1 MKIAVVSN
9 LYEPYE
15 RGGAERVAK
24 IVAEGFIAA
33 GHDVVVITT
42 RTEVGLAVGQKEK
55 VKIYR
60 FRPLNLFYYL
70 DLVKRGAMA
79 RIVWHVL
86 DMFNCQ
92 SAWRVMKILKVEQP
106 DLVMTHNLKGIG
118 YFIPFVIRRL
128 KMKHAHVLHDVQL
141 AVPSGLIIKG
151 KEDDHLVGGLAARI
165 YARVCRALF
174 RSPDVVVSP
183 SNWLMKF
190 YEARG
195 FFAGSLKKTMPN
207 PVPVSEQPVVVKS
220 QKQNRYLFVGQIEK
234 HKGVEWLIDFWRTN
248 KMTGE
253 LLVVGDGSFCPVN
266 VPLNVKLLGKQ
277 SGDML
282 NTFFAQS
289 DFLIVPSLCYENSP
303 TVIQL
308 AYQNATPVIVAN
320 IGGAGELVE
329 QNKTGFLFEA
339 GDADS
344 LRGALEKAGALS
356 SEEDQK
362 MSENCL
368 ASAKDFLLQKYV
380 DKFLL
385 P

>member
-1 MKIAVVSN
+1 MKICVVSN
-9 LYEPYE
+9 LYESHE

-24 IVAEGFIAA
+24 IMVEGFINA

-42 RTEVGLAVGQKEK
+42 RPEVGLAVEQKEK

-70 DLVKRGAMA
+70 DLVKHGAMA
-79 RIVWHVL
+79 RIVWHFL
-86 DMFNCQ
+86 DVFNWS
-92 SAWRVMKILKVEQP
+92 SALRVRNILQKEMP
-106 DLVMTHNLKGIG
+106 DLVVTHNLKGVG
-118 YFIPFVIRRL
+118 YCLPLVIRGL
-128 KMKHAHVLHDVQL
+128 KIKHIHVLHDVQL

-151 KEDDHLVGGLAARI
+151 KEDDFLVGGFAARM
-165 YARVCRALF
+165 YARACRALF

-183 SNWLMKF
+183 SLWLMKF
-190 YEARG
+190 YEDRG
-195 FFAGSLKKTMPN
+195 FFAASTRKIIPN
-207 PVPVSEQPVVVKS
+207 PLPTVESLPPVKS
-220 QKQNRYLFVGQIEK
+220 QKQNCYLFVGQMEK
-234 HKGVEWLIDFWRTN
+234 HKGIEWLIDFWRTN

-253 LLVVGDGSFCPVN
+253 LLVVGDGSFWPVN

-277 SGDML
+277 GGDKL

-303 TVIQL
+303 TVIPL
-308 AYQNATPVIVAN
+308 AYANATPVIVAK

-339 GDADS
+339 GDVES
-344 LRGALEKAGALS
+344 LRGALEKAGALTA
-356 SEEDQK
+356 EVYQK

-368 ASAKDFLLQKYV
+368 AQAQKFSVREYV
-380 DKFLL
+380 DKLIL

>member
-1 MKIAVVSN
+1 MKICVISN

-15 RGGAERVAK
+15 RGGAERVARLM
-24 IVAEGFIAA
+24 ANELAA
-33 GHDVVVITT
+33 VGHDVVVITT
-42 RTEVGLAVGQKEK
+42 RPEVGLAVEQKDK

-60 FRPLNLFYYL
+60 FRPLNLFCYP
-70 DLVKRGAMA
+70 DLVKHGAIT
-79 RIVWHVL
+79 RIVWHIL
-86 DMFNCQ
+86 DTFNCH
-92 SAWRVMKILKVEQP
+92 SALCVKKILRQERP
-106 DLVMTHNLKGIG
+106 DLVVTHNLKGIG
-118 YFIPFVIRRL
+118 YLLPLVIHRL
-128 KMKHAHVLHDVQL
+128 KTKHIHVLHDVQL

-289 DFLIVPSLCYENSP
+289 DFFIVPSLCYENSP
-303 TVIQL
+303 TVIPL
-308 AYQNATPVIVAN
+308 AYANATSVIVAN

-329 QNKTGFLFEA
+329 QNKTGFLFDV

-344 LRGALEKAGALS
+344 LRGALEKANSLTA
-356 SEEDQK
+356 EEYQK
-362 MSENCL
+362 MSGNCL
-368 ASAKDFLLQKYV
+368 AQAQKFSVREYV
-380 DKFLL
+380 DKLIL